1 MFWGWRK
8 LRLYDLLPEIY
19 KDKDTEKLFDILQIA
34 IDDLESSAE
43 DVKNLYDIDKVREDF
58 LTYLASNLGV
68 NLDRHSILGTR
79 EKISKVVDLYKL
91 KGTKKGIE
99 LALNLLTENVIIK
112 EWFEYGGEPYKF
124 KVDLSLSNKE
134 ITTAIKDKL
143 INLINEYKNERSWL
157 EEIALSY
164 FTKAFCYVSAKNMAE
179 AAGYSEM
186 IDGFTWISQAVGYVS
201 AGVLGEATAVAI
213 AMEV

>member
-1 MFWGWRK
+1 MIKEVLPPSLRQDENITK
-8 LRLYDLLPEIY
+8 LVEVFDNSFTDINEKVQNVLIYSRIDELPEELLDLLAWQFHIEGYELAETEEEKRALVKKAIELHRY
-19 KDKDTEKLFDILQIA
+19 K
-34 IDDLESSAE
+34 
-43 DVKNLYDIDKVREDF
+43 
-58 LTYLASNLGV
+58 
-68 NLDRHSILGTR
+68 GTR
-79 EKISKVVDLYKL
+79 WAIKKVL
-91 KGTKKGIE
+91 E
-99 LALNLLTENVIIK
+99 LLNMQGVIK
-112 EWFEYGGEPYKF
+112 EWYEYGGEPYKF